1 MYYKKTILLF
11 LFASANVKLMAQADP
26 NINVS
31 PGNSGVVAVGSVI
44 DLLIEIGNTGVSS
57 IAVSKLRPV
66 IDIPSNIVFLQ
77 TADQTLPSG
86 WSIISNDGQQIRVC
100 NTSTVVP
107 GEDVVNVILKVRGVA
122 ISPPQTFTGQI
133 NFGNGTNCLS
143 GGPSVAGN
151 STADDFATSTVETV
165 AAPLPLSVLSF
176 NAGLNNCQP
185 SLKWVTE
192 SEINTDRFE
201 IESKAANNSSSWASV
216 ATVPAKGLLAKSSYN
231 YTDINIVNNGT
242 RVLYR
247 LKMID
252 KDGSYKYSDVLPVL
266 VECNKIQAL
275 AYPNPVQD
283 GKLYVSV
290 TGTNGKTE
298 GTLRTIAG
306 QLVKRTNIINGTNN
320 IDVAGIANGTY
331 LLTITSANGLDKKI
345 KVMINQ

>member
-11 LFASANVKLMAQADP
+11 LFAAANIKLMAQANP
-26 NINVS
+26 SIAVLPSNNGI
-31 PGNSGVVAVGSVI
+31 VAVGATISVRI
-44 DLLIEIGNTGVSS
+44 DVGNTDVGS
-57 IAVSKLRPV
+57 INQSKLRP
-66 IDIPSNIVFLQ
+66 IVTLPASVTFLS
-77 TADQTLPSG
+77 TAEQTLPTG
-86 WSIISNDGQQIRVC
+86 WSILTNTGSQIRFC
-100 NTSTVVP
+100 NSSTTVGP
-107 GEDVVNVILKVRGVA
+107 QSNTEINLLVRGVTITA
-122 ISPPQTFTGQI
+122 PQTFSGQI
-133 NFGNGTNCLS
+133 AFGNGTTCAS
-143 GGPSVAGN
+143 GTSVTGDQ
-151 STADDFATSTVETV
+151 TADNTATSTIEVI
-165 AAPLPLSVLSF
+165 AAPLPLTLLSF
-176 NAGLNNCQP
+176 NASLNNCQP
-185 SLKWVTE
+185 ALKWVTE

-216 ATVPAKGLLAKSSYN
+216 ATIPAKGSLAKSSYN
-231 YTDINIVNNGT
+231 YADINIVNNGT

-298 GTLRTIAG
+298 GALRTIAG
-306 QLVKRTNIINGTNN
+306 QLVKRINIINGTNN

-345 KVMINQ
+345 KVMINN

>member
-11 LFASANVKLMAQADP
+11 LFAAASIKLMAQANP
-26 NINVS
+26 SVTVLPSNN
-31 PGNSGVVAVGSVI
+31 GVVAVGATLSLRI
-44 DLLIEIGNTGVSS
+44 TIGNTGVSS
-57 IAVSKLRPV
+57 IPQAKLRPLV
-66 IDIPSNIVFLQ
+66 TIPASVAFLSSAEQ
-77 TADQTLPSG
+77 SLPTG
-86 WSIISNDGQQIRVC
+86 WSILTNTGSQLRFC
-100 NTSTVVP
+100 NTSTTIDP
-107 GEDVVNVILKVRGVA
+107 TSSTEIILLVRGVTITA
-122 ISPPQTFTGQI
+122 PQTFSGQI
-133 NFGNGTNCLS
+133 AFGNGTTCAA
-143 GGPSVAGN
+143 GTTVAGDQ
-151 STADDFATSTVETV
+151 TADNTATSTIEVV
-165 AAPLPLSVLSF
+165 AAPLPLTLLSF
-176 NAGLNNCQP
+176 NASLNNCQP

-201 IESKAANNSSSWASV
+201 IESKAANNSSSWAPV
-216 ATVPAKGLLAKSSYN
+216 ATIPAKGLLAKSSYN
-231 YTDINIVNNGT
+231 YTDINIVNNSS

-252 KDGSYKYSDVLPVL
+252 KDGSYKYSDVLPLL

-283 GKLYVSV
+283 GKLYVSI

-306 QLVKRTNIINGTNN
+306 QLIKRINIINGTNN